1 MALSTQG
8 DEVKAPRIPSDEIVA
23 RFDASI
29 GTWDERKASEAMRGA
44 FQNLAAAINEDIV
57 DSRAKS
63 QALTLLED
71 ASMWLQKAI
80 FEEAPKK
87 PQKPV
92 NNVYAPISETPPRV
106 YVWEGGKDERLKQ
119 WLGSA
124 FVAFSSEN
132 VPGKAKDRILLTYI
146 NTVGAQSVID
156 DQELRTLEKL
166 VSGRV
171 FFHAKN

>member
-1 MALSTQG
+1 MALATQG
-8 DEVKAPRIPSDEIVA
+8 DEVKAPHIPTDQIVS

-29 GTWDERKASEAMRGA
+29 GTWDERKASEAMRAA
-44 FQNLAAAINEDIV
+44 FQNMAAAINDDIV

-71 ASMWLQKAI
+71 ASMWVQKAI
-80 FEEAPKK
+80 FEDAPKK
-87 PQKPV
+87 SSITYT
-92 NNVYAPISETPPRV
+92 NSTSEVPPRV

-132 VPGKAKDRILLTYI
+132 VPGQAKDRILLTYV
-146 NTVGAQSVID
+146 NTVGAQSVVD
-156 DQELRTLEKL
+156 DQELRTFEKL
-166 VSGRV
+166 VSGRIYLHV
-171 FFHAKN
+171 KN